1 MFLNIIT
8 FLQFEARIVKRA
20 STASLRRL
28 KRTNFLNNVGFLMKG
43 FRTALTINLVW
54 LLRYRQC
61 SRNQSS

>member
-8 FLQFEARIVKRA
+8 FLQFEARIVKRD